1 MGFGLVG
8 YFAGQKLES
17 FNNEKLRE
25 RVLVLEDYVQRHPE
39 DFPEEGMVVLLINL
53 NEVMM

>member
-8 YFAGQKLES
+8 YLAGQKLES

-25 RVLVLEDYVQRHPE
+25 RVLVLEDYVRRHPE
-39 DFPEEGMVVLLINL
+39 DFPEEGTVVLLINL
-53 NEVMM
+53 NEAMM